1 MTEPRSFWVRW
12 RVAAGYLLAV
22 IGFYFARPTNESII
36 TGACIAFVGLMIRAA
51 AAGIVRKGQR
61 LASSGIY
68 SWTRNPL
75 YLGSTVVAAGFVA
88 ASNSWIVA
96 AVVSGYI
103 LTFYPAVVRREDR
116 DLRERFGAEFAAYAA
131 RVSAFFPWPTKEA
144 LGGPKFS
151 WVLYIRNH
159 EYRAALGSL
168 VAMGVLVLR
177 MWILIRFNR

>member
-75 YLGSTVVAAGFVA
+75 YLGSTVLAAGFVA

-131 RVSAFFPWPTKEA
+131 SVSAFFPWPTKEP
-144 LGGPKFS
+144 LGGPTFS
-151 WVLYIRNH
+151 WVLYMRNH

-168 VAMGVLVLR
+168 VAMGVLGLR

>member
-51 AAGIVRKGQR
+51 
-61 LASSGIY
+61 
-68 SWTRNPL
+68 
-75 YLGSTVVAAGFVA
+75 AAGFVA

-168 VAMGVLVLR
+168 VAMGVLALR